1 METQTMAR
9 DATPAPGG
17 VVSIQA
23 LSHTTL
29 DGARS
34 VFNTFVR
41 TSNKRLCFGM
51 CPACDEP
58 ADRFDNIFHED
69 PSRLRTAAVAVRMR
83 DGKVLGAIVCC
94 AHGQKRTR
102 EERLMEPDPGIGE
115 SHVEWLAVLPE
126 ERGVG
131 MGTDLMKWSY
141 TAVKSLGAT
150 SMKLTVLGGNR
161 ARVLYERQGFARV
174 GPNGCANVCVFGC
187 VGCCLLGC
195 PYRDPRSTFNAS
207 EMVKTL

>member
-17 VVSIQA
+17 GVSIQA

-174 GPNGCANVCVFGC
+174 GPLNMG
-187 VGCCLLGC
+187 L
-195 PYRDPRSTFNAS
+195 
-207 EMVKTL
+207 

>member
-9 DATPAPGG
+9 DANPAPSGG
-17 VVSIQA
+17 VSTQA

-58 ADRFDNIFHED
+58 ADMFDNIFHED

-115 SHVEWLAVLPE
+115 SRGMARRAPRGARCRDGHRPDEVVVHRREVARRDVHE
-126 ERGVG
+126 THGVG
-131 MGTDLMKWSY
+131 
-141 TAVKSLGAT
+141 
-150 SMKLTVLGGNR
+150 R
-161 ARVLYERQGFARV
+161 
-174 GPNGCANVCVFGC
+174 
-187 VGCCLLGC
+187 
-195 PYRDPRSTFNAS
+195 
-207 EMVKTL
+207 